1 MLRFQIL
8 PIPGSRRVPMTV
20 ELVRQAPPLH
30 SFLSSSHILMEDL
43 VSFNTTGGHK
53 SFITIHLDSSEIQL
67 DSMQNFYIRLYLGN
81 ITLSKSFQYGLLTHV
96 YEKLWCIIFIE
107 ELDLQHN
114 DHQFA
119 KNHCSIKLSLEDETL
134 LSFDVVPENE
144 RLVDLL
150 HMEPEAI
157 PSNDESHMSE
167 LLTSRYFKSLYLDTS
182 SLQIFIKSSLIK
194 YRNISTVDKP
204 AKLVQLSSLIIEP
217 STFDQRHL
225 DENITSPEK
234 HIIHRDEPSYRTL
247 AFKEN
252 SHSLDDL
259 TALKLREIQHQVLL
273 LLELLN
279 LQEFDHIPAQKPAHV
294 AFKSR
299 IRSKRQLVPT
309 LIGTVIEKNSSSAQ
323 SSNLV
328 NIYTSSDSSNETL
341 ISKYLAYIDK
351 LLVYDAINS
360 QKVTYTFYK
369 LIYPYYIKQLPTLL
383 KHLYTKIKG
392 ISPEKISL
400 KRKKPSRP
408 TQVQKSQSQPSGDQ
422 PIPVSLKRTGSALS
436 DMQKK
441 MFDMSTHH
449 KEKEKSS
456 APPALPQQVDS
467 FIFSKPKKSLSLASQ
482 IEIQETPKKPRIQ
495 VKETPI
501 KQLKTSPEEEY
512 ITSISPTKPYRKL
525 QTVTPTPS
533 PKKTR
538 PGEQIGIESSPFFQT
553 TIAGEYEED
562 RLVSSPVFSDANE

>member
-1 MLRFQIL
+1 MLRFQIS
-8 PIPGSRRVPMTV
+8 PVPGSRRVPMTV
-20 ELVRQAPPLH
+20 ELVRQAPSLH
-30 SFLSSSHILMEDL
+30 SFLNSSHILMKDL
-43 VSFNTTGGHK
+43 VSFNTTGSHK

-67 DSMQNFYIRLYLGN
+67 DSMQNFYIKLYLGN
-81 ITLSKSFQYGLLTHV
+81 ITLSKSFQYGLLTRV
-96 YEKLWCIIFIE
+96 YKKLWCIIFIE

-114 DHQFA
+114 DHQFS
-119 KNHCSIKLSLEDETL
+119 KNDCTIEPTLEDESSLT
-134 LSFDVVPENE
+134 FDVVPENE
-144 RLVDLL
+144 SLVDLL
-150 HMEPEAI
+150 HIEPEAL
-157 PSNDESHMSE
+157 PSYDELQVSE

-194 YRNISTVDKP
+194 YRNISSVDKL
-204 AKLVQLSSLIIEP
+204 AKLAQLSSLVIDP

-234 HIIHRDEPSYRTL
+234 LIIHRDEPSYRTH

-259 TALKLREIQHQVLL
+259 TALKLREIQLQVLL
-273 LLELLN
+273 LLEILN
-279 LQEFDHIPAQKPAHV
+279 LQEFDHIPAQKPAHIP
-294 AFKSR
+294 FKSR

-309 LIGTVIEKNSSSAQ
+309 LIGTVIEKENTSAPPSSFVNISTSSA
-323 SSNLV
+323 
-328 NIYTSSDSSNETL
+328 SSNETL

-392 ISPEKISL
+392 VSPEKISL
-400 KRKKPSRP
+400 KRKKPPRP
-408 TQVQKSQSQPSGDQ
+408 AQVQRSQSQPSGDQ

-436 DMQKK
+436 DMQRK

-449 KEKEKSS
+449 KEKEKST

-467 FIFSKPKKSLSLASQ
+467 FIFSKSKKSLSLASQ
-482 IEIQETPKKPRIQ
+482 IEIQETPKKSRIQ

-512 ITSISPTKPYRKL
+512 ITSLSPTKPFRKL

-538 PGEQIGIESSPFFQT
+538 PGEQIAIESSPFFQT
-553 TIAGEYEED
+553 TAGEYEED